1 MTKKKSNTNS
11 NTSPTTITDNPN
23 NSSGGGGLL
32 GEISVEFDPSQQQ
45 SNSNNQNN
53 NNNNNNQFN
62 QNASIYKSKL
72 ARLSRSIPPISLFR
86 ESTKKIIAQKFETT
100 KGFKERI
107 QIFKEYWDI
116 LLENRS
122 TNLDAIVNS
131 STASLL
137 QQYVN
142 VSNIFNWEQTS
153 KGYKNKGNELFQKK
167 QYHDALLLY
176 SEALRLYNSE
186 KIKDPQILSSI
197 YSNRCLCL
205 VNLEKFDQGAIE
217 ATRGIECGA
226 ANHLIHKL
234 LYRRGICY
242 FSLRKYRLAKKDF
255 EQAHKLVSKMDS
267 SDLQSIETYL
277 EKISKI
283 NISNKEEDNN
293 NSSPSATYP
302 SLVDTRVSFKY
313 QSESTG
319 RMAEASQDIESNT
332 VLFQETAY
340 VSCIDRYFYTSHCHY
355 CFKEILAPIYCNKC
369 NFAQY
374 CGEVCLNEDF
384 KAYHEPECNKGF
396 LNVCSSESSLVLRL
410 LKKRTQ
416 EVVINDETKR
426 KLDEMFLPQTIVR
439 IDHPSRQDK
448 EKNNSNNS
456 NNNNNDNSIHTH
468 ERVKKKSRIETI
480 VEPTPTTTK
489 DQDRTK
495 DTTTGIDTEY
505 IMDKIIGEND
515 STDAKLVSS
524 AIYQP
529 DYNFISTFNAH
540 FADHS
545 PSKLVVIMIDAFV
558 LERFLNQYHKDF
570 GIPKENFSIPKIIIH
585 LCQLSSY
592 VYSIPVFITA
602 PIENSKDDLSHI
614 YGGLTRYYPVK
625 IAYAIFP
632 MASLLNHS
640 CDNNTMLQYNGRS
653 ITIKSLKDIEKGEEI
668 TACYGPF
675 SFHSNLRDRLVS
687 LKEEYF
693 FTCRCNACSAKAGP
707 NPLLCPNTEQ
717 ECQGTLLESININR
731 LFSSLSIKDRERED
745 RANNNSLSNNTTIN
759 SPSINGIGT
768 PTGSVFGNHLNGSS
782 ETSFEDYENRNF
794 TCNKCGVELSCN
806 ETNLLTS
813 KSLMSD
819 SLFEIATKCLIEGDK
834 SKDVGSMLFRCLEVR
849 LSIYQTNSRKVGEVY
864 DAIARY
870 YIAKEK
876 YKEAVTYAEKAV
888 NNIYI
893 RMGHSHST
901 DLAREWAKLANIY
914 INAGEPNKAI
924 KAIDA
929 AEILLAKW
937 KTEPGDDEILI
948 TIRNHK
954 KVLEASKVIPG
965 TNKVE
970 INLSKLCSQPDFDSN
985 TFLHKMISYHQKKF

>member
-1 MTKKKSNTNS
+1 MTKKKSNNKGGTNS
-11 NTSPTTITDNPN
+11 TTTTTTTTTTTVSGSLFGDIPGDFDQQANS
-23 NSSGGGGLL
+23 NSST
-32 GEISVEFDPSQQQ
+32 
-45 SNSNNQNN
+45 SNNTNS
-53 NNNNNNQFN
+53 NNQFN
-62 QNASIYKSKL
+62 QNSSIYKSKL
-72 ARLSRSIPPISLFR
+72 ARLSRNIPPISLFR
-86 ESTKKIIAQKFETT
+86 ESTKKIIASKFETS
-100 KGFKERI
+100 KGFKERV

-122 TNLDAIVNS
+122 TNLDTIINS
-131 STASLL
+131 TTGALL
-137 QQYVN
+137 LQYVN

-205 VNLEKFDQGAIE
+205 VNLEKYDQGAIE

-242 FSLRKYRLAKKDF
+242 FSLKRFKLAKKDF

-277 EKISKI
+277 EKISKM
-283 NISNKEEDNN
+283 NLTKEEGNGNDR
-293 NSSPSATYP
+293 SSSTPTSTSYP
-302 SLVDTRVSFKY
+302 SLVDSRVEFKY

-319 RMAEASQDIESNT
+319 RMAEAKEDIESNT
-332 VLFQETAY
+332 ILFQETAY
-340 VSCIDRYFYTSHCHY
+340 VSCIDKYFHTSHCHY
-355 CFKEILAPIYCNKC
+355 CFKEILAPIYCTNC

-374 CGEVCLNEDF
+374 CGDSCLHLDLKSF
-384 KAYHEPECNKGF
+384 HEPECNKGF
-396 LNVCSSESSLVLRL
+396 LNVCSSETLLVLRL
-410 LKKRTQ
+410 LRKKTLEQ
-416 EVVINDETKR
+416 LV
-426 KLDEMFLPQTIVR
+426 
-439 IDHPSRQDK
+439 
-448 EKNNSNNS
+448 NNNNN
-456 NNNNNDNSIHTH
+456 NNNNNDNDGNGKPNETYIPLPKSILENVDNSTSSSKDKK
-468 ERVKKKSRIETI
+468 KKKSSITE
-480 VEPTPTTTK
+480 EEQEG
-489 DQDRTK
+489 DEGDREM
-495 DTTTGIDTEY
+495 DTEY
-505 IMDKIIGEND
+505 IMDKIIRANE
-515 STDAKLVSS
+515 STEAKLMKS
-524 AIYQP
+524 AAYRP
-529 DYNFISTFNAH
+529 DNSFISTFNSH

-545 PSKLVVIMIDAFV
+545 PSKLVMIMIDAFV
-558 LERFLNQYHKDF
+558 LERFLNQYYKEF
-570 GIPKENFSIPKIIIH
+570 GIPSKDYFTIETLVTH

-602 PIENSKDDLSHI
+602 PVETSKDDLSHI

-653 ITIKSLKDIEKGEEI
+653 ITIKSLKDIEKGAEI
-668 TACYGPF
+668 TACYGPY
-675 SFHSNLRDRLVS
+675 SFHSGLRERLIS

-707 NPLLCPNTEQ
+707 NPLLCPNVQ
-717 ECQGTLLESININR
+717 EKCSGTLLESINTNR
-731 LFSSLSIKDRERED
+731 LFSNLANKELTRGERL
-745 RANNNSLSNNTTIN
+745 ASSTNPT
-759 SPSINGIGT
+759 INGIGT
-768 PTGSVFGNHLNGSS
+768 PTGGGFNHLNNSPDS
-782 ETSFEDYENRNF
+782 LFEDYENRNF
-794 TCNKCGVELSCN
+794 SCNKCGVELSCN

-813 KSLMSD
+813 KALMAD
-819 SLFEIATKCLIEGDK
+819 SLFEIATKSLIEGDK

-849 LSIYQTNSRKVGEVY
+849 LAIYQLNSRKVGEVY
-864 DAIARY
+864 DALARY

-876 YKEAVTYAEKAV
+876 YKEAVVYAEKAV

-893 RMGHSHST
+893 RMDHSHST

-929 AEILLAKW
+929 AEILLSKW
-937 KTEPGDDEILI
+937 KTEPGDDEILV